1 MISFSVL
8 IEKHPSKADTGN
20 IPKSKKYRKGDDKKN
35 QNKKLDTERKHRR
48 TKPKIVFKALKPE
61 RKRDMEYQD
70 FLELAVYGNEQWNGF
85 FTQEEVTENA
95 ETYYSDFLFSKKTG
109 KTTEIITELLRL
121 LQEDGEEQASNWK
134 RRIEKEL
141 NL

>member
-1 MISFSVL
+1 
-8 IEKHPSKADTGN
+8 
-20 IPKSKKYRKGDDKKN
+20 
-35 QNKKLDTERKHRR
+35 
-48 TKPKIVFKALKPE
+48 
-61 RKRDMEYQD
+61 MEYQD
-70 FLELAVYGNEQWNGF
+70 FLELSRYGNEEWNGS
-85 FTQEEVTENA
+85 FTQEEIKENA
-95 ETYYSDFLFSKKTG
+95 EIYYSDFQFSKRTG